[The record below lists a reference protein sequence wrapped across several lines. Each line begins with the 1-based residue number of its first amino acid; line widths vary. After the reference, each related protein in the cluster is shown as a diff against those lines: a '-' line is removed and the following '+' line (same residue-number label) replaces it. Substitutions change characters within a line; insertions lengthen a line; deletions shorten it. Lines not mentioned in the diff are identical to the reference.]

1 VQVPVALFSG
11 GQDDLAD
18 PTDVAV
24 MMADLPSNLIVYKN
38 YQADYSHLDFVWGL
52 DAQYLIYPD
61 IVSLAKNYSTGF
73 F

>member
-1 VQVPVALFSG
+1 
-11 GQDDLAD
+11 
-18 PTDVAV
+18 